1 MACGHDQRLRRRARC
16 RVDGVE
22 AMIQRLRRRATKFVD
37 LCAGKDC
44 TAMMA
49 AISQRALA
57 YSSSAI
63 CRVFVFSLPVV
74 SLDVEGLACV
84 RKRCGGC
91 VLGCCEQ
98 LCVEAKPVL
107 AYFRK
112 PSFCPRLIQ
121 NLLHGSVSAPEAC
134 IWRRVLGVIKNQYFC
149 RRNLRA
155 AARAT
160 DRFTVRG
167 PALLVTSGH
176 LRPRYREIS
185 SSGAHRAEISTSSG
199 PTE

>member
-1 MACGHDQRLRRRARC
+1 MASL
-16 RVDGVE
+16 GVE
-22 AMIQRLRRRATKFVD
+22 WL
-37 LCAGKDC
+37 AG
-44 TAMMA
+44 
-49 AISQRALA
+49 Q
-57 YSSSAI
+57 
-63 CRVFVFSLPVV
+63 
-74 SLDVEGLACV
+74 

-199 PTE
+199 PRTFWRGARGAAARGPAPARRGVRGDPTSHADAPVAVPSHN

>member
-1 MACGHDQRLRRRARC
+1 M
-16 RVDGVE
+16 
-22 AMIQRLRRRATKFVD
+22 
-37 LCAGKDC
+37 
-44 TAMMA
+44 
-49 AISQRALA
+49 
-57 YSSSAI
+57 
-63 CRVFVFSLPVV
+63 
-74 SLDVEGLACV
+74 
-84 RKRCGGC
+84 
-91 VLGCCEQ
+91 LGCCEQ

-199 PTE
+199 PRTFWRGSLKKFWLSQSLWNAPDRTNRRPTRAPAGDFEASIIRREASGGFFQASCARGAASHHLESPSLSNYITGPTSEPDAQRRRPEE